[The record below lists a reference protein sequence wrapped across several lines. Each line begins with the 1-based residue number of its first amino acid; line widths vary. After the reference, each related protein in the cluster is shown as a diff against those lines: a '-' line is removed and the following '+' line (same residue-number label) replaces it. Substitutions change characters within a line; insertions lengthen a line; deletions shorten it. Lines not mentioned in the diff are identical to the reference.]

1 MRRGLDYL
9 DEDTWGTVFRDV
21 ILLALIGFVA
31 MVIMLLPHITP
42 KKQEAEDHE
51 APGNVIIE
59 IHWPNNM
66 PYDVDLWVQAPREVP
81 VGFWNMAGTPSNR
94 LRAAPGAAGDRTGQ
108 QPGTPD
114 TRLSPTGDNIGG
126 EGDANDKNYE
136 STYSRGIPAGEYIG
150 NVHMYGPRPQGVTI
164 PVNVVV
170 SVKPMYADLYQIL
183 ETIIKL
189 TRRNQEETAYRF
201 RLTAEGELVPGS
213 VSTLNR
219 PLITGFKGFNKVP

>member
-81 VGFWNMAGTPSNR
+81 VGFWNMGGTTFNL
-94 LRAAPGAAGDRTGQ
+94 LRD
-108 QPGTPD
+108 D
-114 TRLSPTGDNIGG
+114 LGG
-126 EGDANDKNYE
+126 EGDATDKNYE
-136 STYSRGIPAGEYIG
+136 ITYSRGIPAGEYIV
-150 NVHMYGPRPQGVTI
+150 NVHMYGPLPQGVTI